1 MKLTLEI
8 AVIFKEY
15 VNQITDYSVE
25 IGFIEARKMF
35 IDKKNKHCDL
45 IEMYWGKNYC
55 RWW

>member
-35 IDKKNKHCDL
+35 IDKKNKHSDL
-45 IEMYWGKNYC
+45 TEMYWGKNYC
-55 RWW
+55 R